1 MQKWCLELGVII
13 FGSVFT
19 NKNNQ
24 NKTETGSNRPV
35 SVPFGSVFY
44 VEKPKKPILFFF
56 LLDWRRV
63 LR

>member
-35 SVPFGSVFY
+35 SVRFGSVFY